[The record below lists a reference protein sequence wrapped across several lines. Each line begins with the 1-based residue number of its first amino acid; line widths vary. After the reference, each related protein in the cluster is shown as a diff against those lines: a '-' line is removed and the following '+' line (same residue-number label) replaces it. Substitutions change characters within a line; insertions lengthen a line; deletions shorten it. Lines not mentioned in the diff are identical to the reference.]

1 MTCISIHH
9 YITGFNHQDDSTPEV
24 FRKSQKVIEK
34 ALKAAVICGG
44 FHLYKKVKHFAS
56 PNLISV
62 CDPYISEADCVPVN
76 RFTLPSVAMSE
87 QFNASCS
94 GDPAMVWRSLKDQ
107 YASWVRTAYPSMEIY
122 TDIRCEEEVVCARI
136 WAIDIEC
143 VDYSMQTLRFI
154 NKEDANA
161 AVEMIRSVM

>member
-1 MTCISIHH
+1 MTCVTIHH
-9 YITGFNHQDDSTPEV
+9 YITGFNRSDNSTPEV

-34 ALKAAVICGG
+34 ALKTAAFCGG

-76 RFTLPSVAMSE
+76 CFTLPSVVMSE
-87 QFNASCS
+87 QFKALCPETPTM
-94 GDPAMVWRSLKDQ
+94 GWRSMKDQ
-107 YASWVRTAYPSMEIY
+107 YTSWVRTAYHNMEIY
-122 TDIRCEEEVVCARI
+122 TDIRSEEEVTCARI

-154 NKEDANA
+154 NKEDAVA
-161 AVEMIRSVM
+161 AVEMIRSAM

>member
-9 YITGFNHQDDSTPEV
+9 YITGFNRSDNSTPEV

-34 ALKAAVICGG
+34 ALKTAVFCGG

-76 RFTLPSVAMSE
+76 CFTLPSVAMSE
-87 QFNASCS
+87 QFNALCPETPTM
-94 GDPAMVWRSLKDQ
+94 GWRSLKDQ
-107 YASWVRTAYPSMEIY
+107 YTSWVLTAYPNMEIY
-122 TDIRCEEEVVCARI
+122 KDIRSEEEVACARI

-154 NKEDANA
+154 NKEDAVA
-161 AVEMIRSVM
+161 AVEMIRSAV